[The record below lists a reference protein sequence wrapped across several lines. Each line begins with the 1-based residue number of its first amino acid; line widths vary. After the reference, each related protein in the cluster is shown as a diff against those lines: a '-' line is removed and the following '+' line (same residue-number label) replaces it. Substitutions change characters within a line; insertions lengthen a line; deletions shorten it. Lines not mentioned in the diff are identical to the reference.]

1 MIFVDTS
8 AWYARYTPKDKDYAA
23 ARKFHRSVNETLIST
38 DYVIDES
45 LTLFKVRGNAERA
58 RQFGRAVFAGK
69 LAQIEW
75 VSQSDV
81 EQAWSVFDSYRD
93 KDWSFTDCVSFV
105 IMRRLGINKAFA
117 FDDHFRQFGTVVV
130 SP

>member
-8 AWYARYTPKDKDYAA
+8 AWFARYTPKDKSHAA
-23 ARKFHRSVNETLIST
+23 AKKFHRSIKETLVTT

-58 RQFGRAVFAGK
+58 RLFGRAIFAGN

-75 VSQSDV
+75 VSRTDV
-81 EQAWSVFDSYRD
+81 EQAWTVFDTYRD

-105 IMRRLGINKAFA
+105 IMQRLGVTKSFA
-117 FDDHFRQFGTVVV
+117 FDEHFRQFGTVSV